1 MNLIRVLQTGYGV
14 QSFQVGTNVL
24 GQQCFNVDSGNAL
37 LTIDMIVDM
46 AERELKFSNG
56 PETIQAREPRTP
68 SWSPE
73 VEALVREWD

>member
-1 MNLIRVLQTGYGV
+1 MKLLLILQTGYGV
-14 QSFQVGTNVL
+14 QSFRVAPNSL

-46 AERELKFSNG
+46 GERELKFSNG
-56 PETIQAREPRTP
+56 PETIQAKKAN